1 MRPGMI
7 AAMIMTRTKAG
18 SLVCR
23 SPLRA
28 LERLRRLVPLALLVA
43 LLVALLGVAS
53 GSRPVRAADESTRAT
68 GREASSETAPA
79 AAANSAVPPR
89 PAEPALRLVSLNPS
103 LTAIVVRLGAADQ
116 LVGIDDYSARV
127 VPELAD
133 RPRVGGLFDPSLEAV
148 MALAPDRVLLVAG
161 LEQEAHG
168 AALRRLGLAVEVFEN
183 ERYEQVLG
191 NIARLGRLLG
201 REAAAAERIAAIRAL
216 RAAVERA
223 VRGRAMPRT
232 LIVIDRSPLYLVGG
246 GTFLDELLRAVG
258 AENLGARVAQGYP
271 RGSLEWLVAAAPEL
285 VLDLSPQ
292 SEPSQAKS
300 PPTRSPQSPSERTEV
315 LAFWSRWPSLPAV
328 KTGRVLALDAT
339 RISLP
344 GPELDRALRELAV
357 AVHGPDI
364 EPAIERELAKRGTP

>member
-18 SLVCR
+18 PLACR
-23 SPLRA
+23 RRLRA
-28 LERLRRLVPLALLVA
+28 LGRLRRSGPLTLLVM
-43 LLVALLGVAS
+43 LLCAAS
-53 GSRPVRAADESTRAT
+53 GSGPARAADESTRAT
-68 GREASSETAPA
+68 GREASPEIAPA
-79 AAANSAVPPR
+79 PASHAAAPPR
-89 PAEPALRLVSLNPS
+89 PADPALRLVSLNPS

-116 LVGIDDYSARV
+116 LVGIDDYSARM

-191 NIARLGRLLG
+191 NIARLGRLVG
-201 REAAAAERIAAIRAL
+201 REAEAADRIAAIRAL

-223 VRGRAMPRT
+223 VRGRTAPRT

-246 GTFLDELLRAVG
+246 GTFLDELLHAVG
-258 AENLGARVAQGYP
+258 AANLGAGVAQGYP

-292 SEPSQAKS
+292 SEAP
-300 PPTRSPQSPSERTEV
+300 PSEAPQTKARANGSEPSDA